1 MDTDLQKDKS
11 GAESYCETTAST
23 NSTNKLKC
31 VIFDLDGTLFDTAR
45 SIMECID
52 YSTDKLGYPRLSY
65 EQKLPF
71 IGPPL
76 MDSYMKAYGCSEE
89 EAKALILAYR
99 EHYGGDAL
107 LHVDPYEGISE
118 MLQGVQ
124 DLGLKAA
131 VATNKPQIYADRIL
145 KHFGFDKYMS
155 VIHGAD
161 LKAELRKPDLIRL
174 AAKDCGAELQKCIMV
189 GDTEHDARGA
199 AEAGV
204 PFLAVTYGFANMD
217 EMLRYPNIGLADSP
231 AEVLELIR
239 ERGTRS

>member
-1 MDTDLQKDKS
+1 MD
-11 GAESYCETTAST
+11 
-23 NSTNKLKC
+23 LKC

-76 MDSYMKAYGCSEE
+76 LDSYTKAYGCSEE

-107 LHVDPYEGISE
+107 LHVDPYDGVYE
-118 MLQGVQ
+118 MCQGVL

-145 KHFGFDKYMS
+145 KHFGMDRYMS

-174 AAKDCGAELQKCIMV
+174 AARDCGADLQECVMV
-189 GDTEHDARGA
+189 GDTEHDAKGA

-204 PFLAVTYGFANMD
+204 PFLGVTYGFADMD
-217 EMLRYPNIGLADSP
+217 EMLKYPNIGLAASP
-231 AEVLELIR
+231 AEVLALIR
-239 ERGTRS
+239 EKCGR